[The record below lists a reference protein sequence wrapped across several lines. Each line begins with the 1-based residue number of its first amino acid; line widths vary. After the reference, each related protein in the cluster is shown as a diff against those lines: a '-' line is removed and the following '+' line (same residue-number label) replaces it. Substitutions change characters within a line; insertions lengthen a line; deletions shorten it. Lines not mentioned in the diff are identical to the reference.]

1 MDSNK
6 PSFGENC
13 PERKAPGKKRV
24 IRKGILAGGAYSLF
38 WFVFTVFR
46 MSTVTDSFGFIHSL
60 PQSSY
65 QAIIQFCLPMLAAAA
80 VTLILF
86 WKGTDQWYKSLGIAL
101 IIWVAF
107 DLFLYDCV
115 LPVVLVNPRTSVSA
129 YLLSAFLF
137 SMNWLLF
144 TGIAMGIAAVLI
156 RCFRKDRT

>member
-1 MDSNK
+1 MDSDK
-6 PSFGENC
+6 PSFEENC
-13 PERKAPGKKRV
+13 PEGKTPGKKRV

-60 PQSSY
+60 PHSFY
-65 QAIIQFCLPMLAAAA
+65 QAIIQFCLPILAAAA

-86 WKGTDQWYKSLGIAL
+86 WKGAGQWYKSLGIAL

-107 DLFLYDCV
+107 DLFLHDCV
-115 LPVVLVNPRTSVSA
+115 LPLVNYRSSLQVYLPISVFVGL
-129 YLLSAFLF
+129 Y
-137 SMNWLLF
+137 WLLF

-156 RCFRKDRT
+156 RCFRKGR